1 MVIFLAVVVG
11 LLVAVA
17 AFAAMTQVRKNQK
30 SNVLQEV
37 GDGLDPTMLTEL
49 LKNVITSEVTTATQT
64 AMHQTNEGTQQF
76 FKANA
81 ETLTEQTK
89 NLLNP
94 MQTELSGLKDVVEKL
109 QTAHSSTSGQV
120 NNLNQQL
127 TDLNSST
134 NRMVS
139 ALQSP
144 VSRGKWGENSL
155 RNIIELAGMSPY
167 ADFVTQTSGEVD
179 GKVGIPDV
187 VVRLPNNSSLAIDAK
202 APGSAYEQMIGSE
215 NPDEQQRLL
224 QNHIAAMKEHV
235 KTLSTRAYWNQFEY
249 SPEFV
254 VMFVPLESML
264 SDALRAEP
272 TLFDEAMKKH
282 VLLASPMNLLAML
295 LASARG
301 WQAFHIE
308 KEAKTV
314 GDLAKEL
321 YRRVATMLDHVA
333 KAGRGLESA
342 NRAYNDMIGSME
354 RNVLPTMRKLN
365 ELNIVS
371 DPTKEIKITET
382 PVRPLNAPELEE
394 NQEGE
399 SRD

>member
-1 MVIFLAVVVG
+1 MGIVIAVIVG
-11 LLVAVA
+11 FVTALIAYTIL
-17 AFAAMTQVRKNQK
+17 TQIRKTG
-30 SNVLQEV
+30 STDTSPDHGES
-37 GDGLDPTMLTEL
+37 LDPAVLTEL
-49 LKNVITSEVTTATQT
+49 LKNVITAEVATATQT
-64 AMHQTNEGTQQF
+64 AMNQTNEGTQQF
-76 FKANA
+76 FKANTQ
-81 ETLTEQTK
+81 TLTEQTK

-94 MQTELSGLKDVVEKL
+94 MQTELASLKEVVGKL
-109 QTAHSSTSGQV
+109 QTAYSAESGKVQ
-120 NNLNQQL
+120 NLNQQL

-155 RNIIELAGMSPY
+155 RNIIEIAGMSPY
-167 ADFVTQTSGEVD
+167 ADFTTQTTGNID

-202 APGSAYEQMIGSE
+202 APGSAYEQMVSSE
-215 NPDEQQRLL
+215 NLEEQQRLL
-224 QNHIAAMKEHV
+224 RAHIAAIKDHV
-235 KTLSTRAYWNQFEY
+235 KTLATRAYWNQFEH

-272 TLFDEAMKKH
+272 MLFDDAMKKR

-295 LASARG
+295 HTSARG

-314 GDLAKEL
+314 GDLANEL

-342 NRAYNDMIGSME
+342 NDAYNKMIGSME

-365 ELNIVS
+365 DLNIVS
-371 DPTKEIKITET
+371 EPVKEIKTTET
-382 PVRPLNAPELEE
+382 TIRPLNAPEL
-394 NQEGE
+394 QAGE
-399 SRD
+399 STDTAD

>member
-11 LLVAVA
+11 ILVAVA
-17 AFAAMTQVRKNQK
+17 AFVLMTRFQK
-30 SNVLQEV
+30 SEASSPDQYAA
-37 GDGLDPTMLTEL
+37 DGIDPTVLTEL
-49 LKNVITSEVTTATQT
+49 LKNVITAEVTTATQT

-89 NLLNP
+89 NLFNP
-94 MQTELSGLKDVVEKL
+94 MQTELAGLKEVVEKL
-109 QTAHSSTSGQV
+109 QSAHSATSGQV
-120 NNLNQQL
+120 INLNQQL

-167 ADFVTQTSGEVD
+167 ADFATQTTGEVD
-179 GKVGIPDV
+179 GKIGIPDV

-202 APGSAYEQMIGSE
+202 APGSAYEQMVGSE
-215 NPDEQQRLL
+215 NPDDQQRLL
-224 QNHIAAMKEHV
+224 QTHIAAMKEHV
-235 KTLSTRAYWNQFEY
+235 KTLSTKAYWNQFEY

-272 TLFDEAMKKH
+272 TLFDESMKKR

-308 KEAKTV
+308 QEAQTV

-321 YRRVATMLDHVA
+321 YRRVATMCDHVA

-354 RNVLPTMRKLN
+354 KNVLPTMRKLN

-371 DPTKEIKITET
+371 EPTKEIKITET
-382 PVRPLNAPELEE
+382 PIRPLNAPELDEE
-394 NQEGE
+394 NE
-399 SRD
+399 SKGRD

>member
-11 LLVAVA
+11 LLAAVV
-17 AFAAMTQVRKNQK
+17 AFATMTQVRKNKAQ
-30 SNVLQEV
+30 NGNLETV
-37 GDGLDPTMLTEL
+37 DGLDPAMLTEL
-49 LKNVITSEVTTATQT
+49 LKNVITAEVTTATQT

-94 MQTELSGLKDVVEKL
+94 MQTELAGLKEVVSKL
-109 QTAHSSTSGQV
+109 QTAHSATSGQV

-134 NRMVS
+134 NRMVG

-167 ADFVTQTSGEVD
+167 ADFATQTSGQVD
-179 GKVGIPDV
+179 GKIGIPDV

-202 APGSAYEQMIGSE
+202 APGSAYEQMVGSE
-215 NPDEQQRLL
+215 NPDEQKRLL
-224 QNHIAAMKEHV
+224 LTHIAAMKEHV
-235 KTLSTRAYWNQFEY
+235 KTLSGKRYWDQFEY

-272 TLFDEAMKKH
+272 TLFDEAMKKN

-308 KEAKTV
+308 KEAQTV

-342 NRAYNDMIGSME
+342 NKGFNEMIGSME

-382 PVRPLNAPELEE
+382 PIRPLNAPELDDD
-394 NQEGE
+394 QEDE
-399 SRD
+399 SQD

>member
-1 MVIFLAVVVG
+1 MVVFLVVLVGILIAVVSFM
-11 LLVAVA
+11 L
-17 AFAAMTQVRKNQK
+17 MTQLQKNK
-30 SNVLQEV
+30 TVDADINSISS
-37 GDGLDPTMLTEL
+37 LDPSALEL
-49 LKNVITSEVTTATQT
+49 IKSVINAEVTTAAQA
-64 AMHQTNEGTQQF
+64 AMQQTNEGTQQF
-76 FKANA
+76 FKANT

-94 MQTELSGLKDVVEKL
+94 METELTNLKEVIAKL
-109 QTAHSSTSGQV
+109 QTAHNSTSGQV

-134 NRMVS
+134 SRMVG

-167 ADFVTQTSGEVD
+167 ADFVTQTSGQVD

-187 VVRLPNNSSLAIDAK
+187 VIRLPNDSSLAIDAK
-202 APGSAYEQMIGSE
+202 APGSAYEQMVGSE
-215 NPDEQQRLL
+215 SPDDQARLL
-224 QNHIAAMKEHV
+224 QAHIAAMKQHI
-235 KTLSTRAYWNQFEY
+235 KTLAGRAYWNQFEN

-264 SDALRAEP
+264 SDALRAAP
-272 TLFDEAMKKH
+272 TLLDEAMKDKII
-282 VLLASPMNLLAML
+282 LASPMNLLAVL
-295 LASARG
+295 KATFHG
-301 WQAFHIE
+301 WQVFHIQ

-314 GDLAKEL
+314 GDLAQTL
-321 YRRVATMLDHVA
+321 YRRIDTMLGHVA

-342 NRAYNDMIGSME
+342 NKAHNEMIGSLEKM
-354 RNVLPTMRKLN
+354 VLPTMRELN

-371 DPTKEIKITET
+371 EPPKELEITQT
-382 PVRPLNAPELEE
+382 PIRPLNVPELNEYHE
-394 NQEGE
+394 DE
-399 SRD
+399 SQD

>member
-1 MVIFLAVVVG
+1 MVVFLIVLVGILAAVV
-11 LLVAVA
+11 
-17 AFAAMTQVRKNQK
+17 AFMLMTQMQKNK
-30 SNVLQEV
+30 TVDTEINSISS
-37 GDGLDPTMLTEL
+37 LDPSSLEL
-49 LKNVITSEVTTATQT
+49 IKSVINAEVTTAAQA
-64 AMHQTNEGTQQF
+64 AMQQTNEGTQQF
-76 FKANA
+76 FKANT

-94 MQTELSGLKDVVEKL
+94 METELTNLKEVIAKL
-109 QTAHSSTSGQV
+109 QTAHNSTSGQV

-134 NRMVS
+134 SRMVG

-167 ADFVTQTSGEVD
+167 ADFVTQTSGQVD

-187 VVRLPNNSSLAIDAK
+187 VIRLPNDSSLAIDAK
-202 APGSAYEQMIGSE
+202 APGSAYEQMVGSE
-215 NPDEQQRLL
+215 SPDDQARLL
-224 QNHIAAMKEHV
+224 QAHIAAMKQHI
-235 KTLSTRAYWNQFEY
+235 KTLAGKAYWNQFEH

-264 SDALRAEP
+264 SDALRAAP
-272 TLFDEAMKKH
+272 TLLEEAMKDKII
-282 VLLASPMNLLAML
+282 LASPMNLLAVL
-295 LASARG
+295 KATFHG
-301 WQAFHIE
+301 WQVFHIQ

-314 GDLAKEL
+314 GDLAQTL
-321 YRRVATMLDHVA
+321 YRRIDTMLGHVA

-342 NRAYNDMIGSME
+342 NKAHNEMIGSLEKM
-354 RNVLPTMRKLN
+354 VLPTMRELN

-371 DPTKEIKITET
+371 EPPKELEITQT
-382 PVRPLNAPELEE
+382 PIRPLNVPELSEYDE
-394 NQEGE
+394 DE
-399 SRD
+399 SQD

>member
-1 MVIFLAVVVG
+1 MVIFLVVVVG
-11 LLVAVA
+11 VLAAVVAFMV
-17 AFAAMTQVRKNQK
+17 MTQMQRNKAPDVDLDPV
-30 SNVLQEV
+30 S
-37 GDGLDPTMLTEL
+37 GLDPSMLEL
-49 LKNVITSEVTTATQT
+49 LKNVIAAEVTTAAQS

-89 NLLNP
+89 NLLSP
-94 MQTELSGLKDVVEKL
+94 MQIELASLKEVITNL
-109 QTAHSSTSGQV
+109 QTAHSNTSGQV

-134 NRMVS
+134 NRMVG

-167 ADFVTQTSGEVD
+167 ADFTTQTSGQVD

-187 VVRLPNNSSLAIDAK
+187 VIRLPNDSFLAIDAK
-202 APGSAYEQMIGSE
+202 APGSAYEQMVGSE
-215 NPDEQQRLL
+215 SPDEQKRLL
-224 QNHIAAMKEHV
+224 QSHIGAMKDHI
-235 KTLSTRAYWNQFEY
+235 KTLQGRRYWDQFEH

-272 TLFDEAMKKH
+272 ALLEEAMKKK
-282 VLLASPMNLLAML
+282 VILASPMNLLAVL
-295 LASARG
+295 KATFHG
-301 WQAFHIE
+301 WQAFHIQ
-308 KEAKTV
+308 KEAQTV
-314 GDLAKEL
+314 GDLAKTL
-321 YRRVATMLDHVA
+321 YRRIGTMLDHAA

-342 NRAYNDMIGSME
+342 NKGYNDMIGSME
-354 RNVLPTMRKLN
+354 KMVLPTMREFD

-371 DPTKEIKITET
+371 EPPKEIKITET
-382 PVRPLNAPELEE
+382 PIRPLNVPELDER
-394 NQEGE
+394 QEDE
-399 SRD
+399 SQG

>member
-11 LLVAVA
+11 ILA
-17 AFAAMTQVRKNQK
+17 AFIAFMMMTQMQKNK
-30 SNVLQEV
+30 STD
-37 GDGLDPTMLTEL
+37 GDLHSISGLDPSVLEL
-49 LKNVITSEVTTATQT
+49 IKNVINAEVTTAAQS
-64 AMHQTNEGTQQF
+64 AMQQTNEGTQQF
-76 FKANA
+76 FKANT

-94 MQTELSGLKDVVEKL
+94 METELASLKEVITNL
-109 QTAHSSTSGQV
+109 QTAHTSTSGQV

-134 NRMVS
+134 NRMVG

-167 ADFVTQTSGEVD
+167 ADFTTQTSGQVD

-187 VVRLPNNSSLAIDAK
+187 VIRLPNDSSLAIDAK
-202 APGSAYEQMIGSE
+202 APGSAYEQMVGSE
-215 NPDEQQRLL
+215 SPDEQNRLL
-224 QNHIAAMKEHV
+224 EAHIAAMKQHI
-235 KTLSTRAYWNQFEY
+235 KTLAGRAYWNQFEN

-254 VMFVPLESML
+254 IMFVPLESML
-264 SDALRAEP
+264 SDALRAAP
-272 TLFDEAMKKH
+272 TLLEEAMKDK
-282 VLLASPMNLLAML
+282 VILASPMNLLAVL
-295 LASARG
+295 KATFHG
-301 WQAFHIE
+301 WQVFHIQ

-314 GDLAKEL
+314 GDLAQTL
-321 YRRVATMLDHVA
+321 YRRIDTMLGHVA

-342 NRAYNDMIGSME
+342 NKAHNEMIGSLEKM
-354 RNVLPTMRKLN
+354 VLPTMRELN

-371 DPTKEIKITET
+371 EPPKELEITQT
-382 PVRPLNAPELEE
+382 PIRPLNVPELNEV
-394 NQEGE
+394 QEDD
-399 SRD
+399 SKD

>member
-1 MVIFLAVVVG
+1 MVVFLVVLVGILAAVVVFM
-11 LLVAVA
+11 L
-17 AFAAMTQVRKNQK
+17 MTQMQKNK
-30 SNVLQEV
+30 RVDTEINSISS
-37 GDGLDPTMLTEL
+37 LDPSALEL
-49 LKNVITSEVTTATQT
+49 IKSVINAEVTTAAQA
-64 AMHQTNEGTQQF
+64 AMQQTNEGTQQF
-76 FKANA
+76 FKANT

-94 MQTELSGLKDVVEKL
+94 METELTNLKEVIAKL
-109 QTAHSSTSGQV
+109 QTAHNSTSGQV

-134 NRMVS
+134 SRMVG

-167 ADFVTQTSGEVD
+167 ADFVTQTSGQVD

-187 VVRLPNNSSLAIDAK
+187 VIRLPNDSSLAIDAK
-202 APGSAYEQMIGSE
+202 APGSAYEQMVGSDS
-215 NPDEQQRLL
+215 PDEQSRLL
-224 QNHIAAMKEHV
+224 QAHIAAMKQHI
-235 KTLSTRAYWNQFEY
+235 KTLAGKAYWNQFEH

-264 SDALRAEP
+264 SDALRAAP
-272 TLFDEAMKKH
+272 TLLEEAMKDKII
-282 VLLASPMNLLAML
+282 LASPMNLLAVL
-295 LASARG
+295 KATFHG
-301 WQAFHIE
+301 WQVFHIQ

-314 GDLAKEL
+314 GDLAQTL
-321 YRRVATMLDHVA
+321 YRRIDTMLGHVA

-342 NRAYNDMIGSME
+342 NKAHNEMIGSLEKM
-354 RNVLPTMRKLN
+354 VLPTMRELN

-371 DPTKEIKITET
+371 EPPKELDITQT
-382 PVRPLNAPELEE
+382 PIRPLNAPELNEYDE
-394 NQEGE
+394 DE
-399 SRD
+399 SQD

>member
-1 MVIFLAVVVG
+1 MVVFLVVLVGILAAVVVFM
-11 LLVAVA
+11 L
-17 AFAAMTQVRKNQK
+17 MTQMQKNK
-30 SNVLQEV
+30 RVDTEINSISS
-37 GDGLDPTMLTEL
+37 LDPSALEL
-49 LKNVITSEVTTATQT
+49 IKSVINAEVTTAAQA
-64 AMHQTNEGTQQF
+64 AMQQTNEGTQQF
-76 FKANA
+76 FKANT

-94 MQTELSGLKDVVEKL
+94 METELTNLKEVIAKL
-109 QTAHSSTSGQV
+109 QTAHNSTSGQV

-134 NRMVS
+134 SRMVG

-167 ADFVTQTSGEVD
+167 ADFVTQTSGQVD

-187 VVRLPNNSSLAIDAK
+187 VIRLPNDSSLAIDAK
-202 APGSAYEQMIGSE
+202 APGSAYEQMVGSE
-215 NPDEQQRLL
+215 SPDEQSRLL
-224 QNHIAAMKEHV
+224 QAHIAAMKQHI
-235 KTLSTRAYWNQFEY
+235 KTLAGKAYWNQFEH

-264 SDALRAEP
+264 SDALRAAP
-272 TLFDEAMKKH
+272 TLLEEAMKDKII
-282 VLLASPMNLLAML
+282 LASPMNLLAVL
-295 LASARG
+295 KATFHG
-301 WQAFHIE
+301 WQVFHIQ

-314 GDLAKEL
+314 GDLAQTL
-321 YRRVATMLDHVA
+321 YRRIDTMLGHVA

-342 NRAYNDMIGSME
+342 NKAHNEMIGSLEKM
-354 RNVLPTMRKLN
+354 VLPTMRELN

-371 DPTKEIKITET
+371 EPPKELEITQT
-382 PVRPLNAPELEE
+382 PIRPLNVPELSEYDE
-394 NQEGE
+394 DE
-399 SRD
+399 SQD